1 MFHMIRLI
9 TLLVILCPFLLK
21 GQNSYQLSFFSQ
33 EENPFQPK
41 KDIILEGK
49 EEVFQF
55 LVKTRS
61 KHIKNGYVLA
71 SVDSVIFKEDLA
83 IVHYYRG
90 EKFEKLSISFD
101 QEDAYLISKVPRMNE
116 RMIAKLPFKP
126 ELVDQ
131 LLKGLNQYLNN
142 NGYPFSK
149 VYLTVEQIQPG
160 ISNAHLTIE
169 KGSLVKITEI
179 SIKGESKVQDKFVNN
194 AIAIQEGDYYN
205 AELLRNISNKIDQ
218 IQFIKEIR
226 KHEIL
231 FTPEGAQIF
240 LYLESVPVSL
250 INGIVGLQPD
260 PVTEKTVVTGD
271 VRLKLLNI
279 LKRGE
284 ELDIN
289 WKSLQPKTQ
298 ELDLSFSF
306 PFLFNTPFGIES
318 KFDLYKQ
325 DSTFLSTN
333 INLGVRY
340 FLTGGSYI
348 KVFYEANNSNLLSG
362 ASSIPNSN
370 LSSLSNNSYGIGLY
384 RNNIDY
390 LPNPSKGF
398 RLSFDISAGR
408 RKSRATQEDTT
419 TISTT
424 FEGNLNME
432 IFFPLARRHV
442 LRLANT
448 TRSYYAPTIYQNEV
462 FRFGGLT
469 TQRGFNEELLFAT
482 TLSTST
488 IEYRFLVDRTS
499 HAFAFFDQSFYENNS
514 RGYVSDQPFGF
525 GAGFSFGTN
534 LGIFSISYALG
545 KEFDNPI
552 ELKNGK
558 VHFGYVTYF

>member
-1 MFHMIRLI
+1 MIRILM
-9 TLLVILCPFLLK
+9 LLGILFSLPLL
-21 GQNSYQLSFFSQ
+21 GQNSYHLSFISQ
-33 EENPFQPK
+33 EQDPFKPK
-41 KDIILEGK
+41 KEIVLDEK
-49 EEVFQF
+49 EEVIQY
-55 LVKTRS
+55 LKRIRS
-61 KHIKNGYVLA
+61 KHIKQGYVLA
-71 SVDSVIFKEDLA
+71 SVDSVRFIDD
-83 IVHYYRG
+83 IVLVNYYRG
-90 EKFEKLSISFD
+90 EQFEKLNISFD
-101 QEDAYLISKVPRMNE
+101 EEDAYIISKVPRINE

-126 ELVDQ
+126 NLVEQ
-131 LLKGLNQYLNN
+131 LLKGLNTYLND

-149 VYLTVEQIQPG
+149 VFLTVDVIEPG
-160 ISNAHLTIE
+160 ISNAHLNID
-169 KGSLVKITEI
+169 KGPPVKIKSI
-179 SIKGESKVQDKFVNN
+179 LIKGESKVQNKFVNN
-194 AIAIQEGDYYN
+194 AIAIKEGDDYN

-226 KHEIL
+226 PHEIL
-231 FTPEGAQIF
+231 FTPDGADLY

-260 PVTEKTVVTGD
+260 PGTEKTNITGD

-306 PFLFNTPFGIES
+306 PFLFNTPFGIDT

-333 INLGVRY
+333 VNLGIRY

-348 KVFYEANNSNLLSG
+348 KVFYQANNSNLLSG
-362 ASSIPNSN
+362 ASSIPNNN

-384 RNNIDY
+384 RNNIDF

-408 RKSRATQEDTT
+408 RKSRPTQADST

-424 FEGNLNME
+424 FKGNLNME
-432 IFFPLARRHV
+432 AFFPLARRHV

-448 TRSYYAPTIYQNEV
+448 TRSYYAPKIYQNEV

-482 TLSTST
+482 TLTT
-488 IEYRFLVDRTS
+488 FTVEYRFLVDRTS

-514 RGYVSDQPFGF
+514 RNYASDDPFGF
-525 GAGFSFGTN
+525 GLGFSFGTN

-545 KEFDNPI
+545 KQFNNPI
-552 ELKNGK
+552 ELKDGK

>member
-1 MFHMIRLI
+1 MIRFI
-9 TLLVILCPFLLK
+9 TLLGILCPLFIL
-21 GQNSYQLSFFSQ
+21 GQNSYQLSFQSQ
-33 EENPFQPK
+33 EEHPFQPK
-41 KDIILEGK
+41 KDIVLEGK
-49 EEVFQF
+49 DEVFQF
-55 LVKTRS
+55 LDKIRS

-71 SVDSVIFKEDLA
+71 SIDTVIFKDDIA
-83 IVHYYRG
+83 IVRYYRG

-101 QEDAYLISKVPRMNE
+101 EEDAYIISKVPRMNE
-116 RMIAKLPFKP
+116 RMITKLPFKP
-126 ELVDQ
+126 VLVEQ
-131 LLKGLNQYLNN
+131 LLKDLNKYLNN
-142 NGYPFSK
+142 HGYPFSK
-149 VYLTVEQIQPG
+149 VFLTVDKIEPG
-160 ISNAHLTIE
+160 ISNAHLNIE
-169 KGSLVKITEI
+169 KGALVKITEI
-179 SIKGESKVQDKFVNN
+179 SIKGESKVQDKFVIN
-194 AIAIQEGDYYN
+194 AIAIKVGDDYN
-205 AELLRNISNKIDQ
+205 AELLRNISNKVDQ

-231 FTPEGAQIF
+231 FTPEGAQVF

-260 PVTEKTVVTGD
+260 PTSEKTVVTGD

-298 ELDLSFSF
+298 ELDLNFSF
-306 PFLFNTPFGIES
+306 PFLFNTPFGIDTR
-318 KFDLYKQ
+318 FDLKKQ
-325 DSTFLSTN
+325 DSTFLTTN
-333 INLGVRY
+333 INLGIRY
-340 FLTGGSYI
+340 FLTGGSYL
-348 KVFYEANNSNLLSG
+348 KVFYQANNSNLLSG

-384 RNNIDY
+384 RNNVDF

-398 RLSFDISAGR
+398 RLSADISAGR

-419 TISTT
+419 AISTT
-424 FEGNLNME
+424 FRGNLNME

-448 TRSYYAPTIYQNEV
+448 TRSYYAPNIFQNEV
-462 FRFGGLT
+462 YRFGGLT

-482 TLSTST
+482 TLSTFT
-488 IEYRFLVDRTS
+488 VEYRFLVDRTS

-514 RGYVSDQPFGF
+514 REYVSDQPFGF

-545 KEFDNPI
+545 KQFNNPI

>member
-1 MFHMIRLI
+1 MIRILM
-9 TLLVILCPFLLK
+9 LLGILFSLPLL
-21 GQNSYQLSFFSQ
+21 GQNSYHLSFISQ
-33 EENPFQPK
+33 EQDPFKPK
-41 KDIILEGK
+41 KEIVLDEK
-49 EEVFQF
+49 EEVIQY
-55 LVKTRS
+55 LKKIRS
-61 KHIKNGYVLA
+61 KHIKQGYVLA
-71 SVDSVIFKEDLA
+71 SVDSVRFIDD
-83 IVHYYRG
+83 IVLVNYYRG
-90 EKFEKLSISFD
+90 EQFEKLNISFD
-101 QEDAYLISKVPRMNE
+101 EEDAYIISKVPRINE

-126 ELVDQ
+126 NLVEQ
-131 LLKGLNQYLNN
+131 LLKGLNTYLND

-149 VYLTVEQIQPG
+149 VFLTVDVIEPG
-160 ISNAHLTIE
+160 ISNAHLNID
-169 KGSLVKITEI
+169 KGPPVKIKSI
-179 SIKGESKVQDKFVNN
+179 LIKGESKVQNKFVNN
-194 AIAIQEGDYYN
+194 AIAIKEGDDYN

-226 KHEIL
+226 PHEIL
-231 FTPEGAQIF
+231 FTPDGADLY

-260 PVTEKTVVTGD
+260 PGTEKTNITGD

-306 PFLFNTPFGIES
+306 PFLFNTPFGIDT

-333 INLGVRY
+333 VNLGIRY

-348 KVFYEANNSNLLSG
+348 KVFYQANNSNLLSG
-362 ASSIPNSN
+362 ASSIPNNN

-384 RNNIDY
+384 RNNVDF

-408 RKSRATQEDTT
+408 RKSRPTQADST

-424 FEGNLNME
+424 FKGNLNME
-432 IFFPLARRHV
+432 AFFPLARRHV

-448 TRSYYAPTIYQNEV
+448 TRSYYAPKIYQNEV

-482 TLSTST
+482 TLTT
-488 IEYRFLVDRTS
+488 FTVEYRFLVDRTS

-514 RGYVSDQPFGF
+514 INYASDDPFGF
-525 GAGFSFGTN
+525 GLGFSFGTN

-545 KEFDNPI
+545 KQFNNPI
-552 ELKNGK
+552 ELKDGK

>member
-1 MFHMIRLI
+1 MM
-9 TLLVILCPFLLK
+9 LLVILSSFSIW
-21 GQNSYQLSFFSQ
+21 GQNSYQLSFISQ
-33 EENPFQPK
+33 ENEPFSPK
-41 KDIILEGK
+41 KDLFLDTQEEIIQYLAK
-49 EEVFQF
+49 
-55 LVKTRS
+55 LRS
-61 KHIKNGYVLA
+61 KHIKQGYVLA
-71 SVDSVIFKEDLA
+71 SVDSIFYMDQVA
-83 IVHYYRG
+83 QIYYYRG
-90 EKFEKLSISFD
+90 EKFEKLSISYD
-101 QEDAYLISKVPRMNE
+101 EEDAFIISKVPRMNE
-116 RMIAKLPFKP
+116 RMISKLPFKP
-126 ELVDQ
+126 ALVEQ
-131 LLKGLNQYLNN
+131 LLQGINLYLNEN
-142 NGYPFSK
+142 AYPFSK
-149 VYLTVEQIQPG
+149 VFLTIDEIKPG
-160 ISNAHLTIE
+160 VSKAHLHIE
-169 KGSLVKITEI
+169 KGPPVKIKTI
-179 SIKGESKVQDKFVNN
+179 FIKGESKVHDQFVSN
-194 AIAIQEGDYYN
+194 AIAIKEGDDYN
-205 AELLRNISNKIDQ
+205 GTLLKNISNKISQ

-226 KHEIL
+226 PYEVL
-231 FTPEGAQIF
+231 FTPDGADLY

-306 PFLFNTPFGIES
+306 PFLFNTPFGIDT

-333 INLGVRY
+333 INLGIRY

-348 KVFYEANNSNLLSG
+348 KVFYQANNSNLLSG
-362 ASSIPNSN
+362 ASSIANSN

-384 RNNIDY
+384 RNNVDF

-398 RLSFDISAGR
+398 RLSMDISAGR
-408 RKSRATQEDTT
+408 RKSRATPEDTT

-424 FEGNLNME
+424 FKGNLNME

-442 LRLANT
+442 LRLANS
-448 TRSYYAPTIYQNEV
+448 TRSYYAPKIYQNEV

-469 TQRGFNEELLFAT
+469 SQRGFNEELLFAT
-482 TLSTST
+482 TLTT
-488 IEYRFLVDRTS
+488 FTAEYRFLVDRTS

-514 RGYVSDQPFGF
+514 REYVSDDPYGF
-525 GAGFSFGTN
+525 GVGFSFGTN
-534 LGIFSISYALG
+534 IGIFSISYALG
-545 KEFDNPI
+545 KQFNNPI
-552 ELKNGK
+552 ELRDGK

>member
-1 MFHMIRLI
+1 MIRVFS
-9 TLLVILCPFLLK
+9 LLGIIFPFFIL
-21 GQNSYQLSFFSQ
+21 GQNSYQLSFISQ
-33 EENPFQPK
+33 ESNPFKPK
-41 KDIILEGK
+41 KEMVLESK
-49 EEVFQF
+49 EEV
-55 LVKTRS
+55 LEYLNKTRS
-61 KHIKNGYVLA
+61 KHIKKGYVLA
-71 SVDSVIFKEDLA
+71 SIDSVEFKQNEA

-101 QEDAYLISKVPRMNE
+101 EEDAYLISKVPRMNE
-116 RMIAKLPFKP
+116 RMISKLPFKP
-126 ELVDQ
+126 ILVEQ
-131 LLKGLNQYLNN
+131 LLLGLNQYLNN
-142 NGYPFSK
+142 NGFPFSK
-149 VYLTVEQIQPG
+149 VFLTVEQIEAG
-160 ISNAHLTIE
+160 ISTAHLNIE
-169 KGSLVKITEI
+169 KGPPVKIKSV
-179 SIKGESKVQDKFVNN
+179 SIKGESKVRDKFVSN
-194 AIAIQEGDYYN
+194 AIAIKEGDDYD
-205 AELLRNISNKIDQ
+205 AELLRNISNKIQQ

-226 KHEIL
+226 PHEIL
-231 FTPEGAQIF
+231 FTPEGAEVF

-260 PVTEKTVVTGD
+260 LVTEKTVVTGD

-289 WKSLQPKTQ
+289 WKSLQPQTQ

-306 PFLFNTPFGIES
+306 PFLFNTPFGIDT

-333 INLGVRY
+333 VNFGIRY

-362 ASSIPNSN
+362 ATSIPNNN

-384 RNNIDY
+384 RNNVDF

-408 RKSRATQEDTT
+408 RKSRPTQEDTT
-419 TISTT
+419 TIATT
-424 FEGNLNME
+424 FKGNLNME
-432 IFFPLARRHV
+432 VFFPLARRHV
-442 LRLANT
+442 IRLANT
-448 TRSYYAPTIYQNEV
+448 TRSYYAPIIYQNEV

-482 TLSTST
+482 TLTT
-488 IEYRFLVDRTS
+488 FTAEYRFLVDRTS

-514 RGYVSDQPFGF
+514 RDYTSDQPFGF

-545 KEFDNPI
+545 KEFNNPI

>member
-1 MFHMIRLI
+1 M
-9 TLLVILCPFLLK
+9 LLGILFSLPLL
-21 GQNSYQLSFFSQ
+21 GQNSYHLSFISQ
-33 EENPFQPK
+33 EQDPFKPK
-41 KDIILEGK
+41 KEIVLDEK
-49 EEVFQF
+49 EEVIQY
-55 LVKTRS
+55 LKRIRS
-61 KHIKNGYVLA
+61 KHIKQGYVLA
-71 SVDSVIFKEDLA
+71 SVDSVRFIDD
-83 IVHYYRG
+83 IVLVNYYRG
-90 EKFEKLSISFD
+90 EQFEKLNISFD
-101 QEDAYLISKVPRMNE
+101 EEDAYIISKVPRINE

-126 ELVDQ
+126 NLVEQ
-131 LLKGLNQYLNN
+131 LLKGLNTYLND

-149 VYLTVEQIQPG
+149 VFLTVDVIEPG
-160 ISNAHLTIE
+160 ISNAHLNID
-169 KGSLVKITEI
+169 KGPPVKIKSI
-179 SIKGESKVQDKFVNN
+179 LIKGESKVQNKFVNN
-194 AIAIQEGDYYN
+194 AIAIKEGDDYN

-226 KHEIL
+226 PHEIL
-231 FTPEGAQIF
+231 FTPDGADLY

-260 PVTEKTVVTGD
+260 PGTEKTNITGD

-306 PFLFNTPFGIES
+306 PFLFNTPFGIDT

-333 INLGVRY
+333 VNLGIRY

-348 KVFYEANNSNLLSG
+348 KVFYQANNSNLLSG
-362 ASSIPNSN
+362 ASSIPNNN

-384 RNNIDY
+384 RNNIDF

-408 RKSRATQEDTT
+408 RKSRPTQADST

-424 FEGNLNME
+424 FKGNLNME
-432 IFFPLARRHV
+432 AFFPLARRHV

-448 TRSYYAPTIYQNEV
+448 TRSYYAPKIYQNEV

-482 TLSTST
+482 TLTT
-488 IEYRFLVDRTS
+488 FTVEYRFLVDRTS

-514 RGYVSDQPFGF
+514 RNYASDDPFGF
-525 GAGFSFGTN
+525 GLGFSFGTN

-545 KEFDNPI
+545 KQFNNPI
-552 ELKNGK
+552 ELKDGK

>member
-1 MFHMIRLI
+1 MIRILM
-9 TLLVILCPFLLK
+9 LLVALSSFSLWS
-21 GQNSYQLSFFSQ
+21 QNSYQLSFISQ
-33 EENPFQPK
+33 EREPFVPK
-41 KDIILEGK
+41 KEVSLDGK
-49 EEVFQF
+49 EEVIQY
-55 LVKTRS
+55 LQKTRS
-61 KHIKNGYVLA
+61 KHIKQGYVLA
-71 SVDSVIFKEDLA
+71 SVDSIAYIDQIAV
-83 IVHYYRG
+83 VYYYRG
-90 EKFEKLSISFD
+90 EKFEKLSISYD
-101 QEDAYLISKVPRMNE
+101 EEDAFIISKVPRINE
-116 RMIAKLPFKP
+116 RMITKLPFKP
-126 ELVDQ
+126 TLVEQ
-131 LLKGLNQYLNN
+131 LLKGLNDYLND

-149 VYLTVEQIQPG
+149 VFLTVDVIEPG
-160 ISNAHLTIE
+160 ISNAHLNIE
-169 KGSLVKITEI
+169 KGPAVKIKSI
-179 SIKGESKVQDKFVNN
+179 FIKGESKVHDKFISN
-194 AIAIQEGDYYN
+194 AIAIKVGDDYN
-205 AELLRNISNKIDQ
+205 AELLRNISNKISQ

-226 KHEIL
+226 PYEML
-231 FTPEGAQIF
+231 FTPEGADLY

-306 PFLFNTPFGIES
+306 PFLFNTPFGIDT

-333 INLGVRY
+333 VNLGIRY

-348 KVFYEANNSNLLSG
+348 KVFYQANNSNLLSG
-362 ASSIPNSN
+362 ASAIPNSN

-384 RNNIDY
+384 RNNVDF

-398 RLSFDISAGR
+398 RLSMDISAGR
-408 RKSRATQEDTT
+408 RKSRPTQDDTT

-424 FEGNLNME
+424 FKGNLNME

-442 LRLANT
+442 LRLANS
-448 TRSYYAPTIYQNEV
+448 TRSYYAPNIYQNEV

-469 TQRGFNEELLFAT
+469 SQRGFNEELLFAT
-482 TLSTST
+482 TLTT
-488 IEYRFLVDRTS
+488 FTVEYRFLVDRTS

-514 RGYVSDQPFGF
+514 REYVSDEPYGF
-525 GAGFSFGTN
+525 GVGFSFGTN

-545 KEFDNPI
+545 KQFNNPI
-552 ELKNGK
+552 ELRDGK